1 MIDRAPVRYGAARER
16 THLHDDEVQ
25 MVGEVEEDAPDIEVD
40 AEVLAGCFMV
50 GKVEVEKC

>member
-1 MIDRAPVRYGAARER
+1 MRYGAARER